1 MLLLLKKM
9 GGGGETPATTV
20 PTALHYAIVDYSDSR
35 GASKVMFC
43 QNNVDELLLLGSDS
57 M

>member
-1 MLLLLKKM
+1 M

>member
-1 MLLLLKKM
+1 M

-20 PTALHYAIVDYSDSR
+20 PTALHYAIVDYSR